1 MARGSVSPKRVIA
14 GQEDLERLIPTMP
27 MRLQFR
33 NKQGGVG
40 NYGVADYGSDECRS
54 IEVLRLTTII
64 DQSSTPML
72 HYL

>member
-40 NYGVADYGSDECRS
+40 NYGVVDYGSDGRS
-54 IEVLRLTTII
+54 IKVLRLTTII